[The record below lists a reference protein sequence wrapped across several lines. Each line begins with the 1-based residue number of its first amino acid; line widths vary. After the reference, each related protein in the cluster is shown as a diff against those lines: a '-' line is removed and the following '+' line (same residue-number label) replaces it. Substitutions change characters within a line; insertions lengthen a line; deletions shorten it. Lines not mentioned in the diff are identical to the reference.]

1 MCVISVFV
9 PLYPMTSKSTSRLNF
24 PAFVPGAR
32 EPHAF
37 LEETEVTLQ
46 RLHRHMQQSLGELP
60 APASDLPEGV
70 NEGQSEPNNLFYLI
84 TLLAIVGGALLVMF
98 TGF

>member
-1 MCVISVFV
+1 
-9 PLYPMTSKSTSRLNF
+9 MTSKATAPFEF
-24 PAFVPGAR
+24 PAFAPGLH

-46 RLHRHMQQSLGELP
+46 RLHRDMQQSLGELP
-60 APASDLPEGV
+60 APASPEGV
-70 NEGQSEPNNLFYLI
+70 SEGQSEPNNLFYLI
-84 TLLAIVGGALLVMF
+84 TLLAIVAGAMLVLF

>member
-1 MCVISVFV
+1 
-9 PLYPMTSKSTSRLNF
+9 MTSKSISPLKL
-24 PAFVPGAR
+24 PAFAPGAH

-46 RLHRHMQQSLGELP
+46 RLHRDMQQSLGEFP
-60 APASDLPEGV
+60 TPASDLPEGV

-84 TLLAIVGGALLVMF
+84 TLLAIVAGAFLVMF

>member
-1 MCVISVFV
+1 
-9 PLYPMTSKSTSRLNF
+9 MTSKSTSPWKL
-24 PAFVPGAR
+24 PAFAPGVHER
-32 EPHAF
+32 HTL

-46 RLHRHMQQSLGELP
+46 RLHRDMQQSLGDLP

-70 NEGQSEPNNLFYLI
+70 SEGQSEPNNLIYLI
-84 TLLAIVGGALLVMF
+84 TLLAIVAGAFLVMF

>member
-1 MCVISVFV
+1 
-9 PLYPMTSKSTSRLNF
+9 MTSKSISQLEL
-24 PAFVPGAR
+24 PAFAPGVH

-46 RLHRHMQQSLGELP
+46 RLHRDMQQSLGDIP
-60 APASDLPEGV
+60 APASGLPDGV
-70 NEGQSEPNNLFYLI
+70 SEGQSEPNNLFYLI
-84 TLLAIVGGALLVMF
+84 TLLAIVAGAMLVMF